1 MRVCGQKQHR
11 WLNGVM
17 VDGGEG
23 MGKFLAQ
30 FIIVKEKWFA
40 WRYEAIRFLMEH
52 PSVLLINVI
61 KLI

>member
-1 MRVCGQKQHR
+1 
-11 WLNGVM
+11 M

-40 WRYEAIRFLMEH
+40 WRYEAMRFLMEH